1 MYGMCY
7 TYSLTHSWNVLFYLF
22 KLQVYKISD
31 ENDLRAFFMTDSGL
45 EIISGIGF
53 KGNPSKAR
61 LRDKDNVLL

>member
-1 MYGMCY
+1 MAGVY
-7 TYSLTHSWNVLFYLF
+7 TYSLTHSLNVLFYLF

-31 ENDLRAFFMTDSGL
+31 ENDLRAFFMTENEL

-53 KGNPSKAR
+53 KGNPSKAS

>member
-1 MYGMCY
+1 M
-7 TYSLTHSWNVLFYLF
+7 
-22 KLQVYKISD
+22 QVYKISD

-61 LRDKDNVLL
+61 LRDKDNVLLEVFA